1 MKNKK
6 GSLFLIIIRNLVSP
20 FSMLVLF
27 SGIVNL
33 IASYFMGKGYS
44 DGLILFVL
52 YLAFVILHIIVEVK
66 DPQIRE
72 KSFYKSYV
80 DLFKIVISL
89 AFFAIAI
96 VVISSLLH
104 QFDVPSIIKGAS
116 YPFLI
121 GLPIG
126 FLPLYLFIKE
136 KDEATID
143 NTFKKCASELLPIL
157 VVEFL
162 LTIIFPIMGLGFAF
176 NSNELIIINLVF
188 VFLVY
193 LFDFVETKKDIKT
206 PESQSLGRK
215 VLFRGVLIGF
225 LFTVVVLMIFLIAPM
240 SELLN
245 SNQSINLN
253 NIQHVLRNEND
264 VLSSGQ
270 CHMFASLSFGFIIYS
285 YFFFNKPS
293 EILNSKRFIR
303 SLCHIACMAILL
315 GVILIPWVNTFVYS
329 TYMALVNLLYAL
341 LSGLSLSLFAL
352 IYKLIERKVTNNK
365 KSD

>member
-1 MKNKK
+1 MENKK
-6 GSLFLIIIRNLVSP
+6 GSMFLIIIKNLVSP

-44 DGLILFVL
+44 DGLILFVI
-52 YLAFVILHIIVEVK
+52 YLALVILHIIVEVK
-66 DPQIRE
+66 DPSIRE
-72 KSFYKSYV
+72 KTFYKSYIE
-80 DLFKIVISL
+80 LFKIVISL

-104 QFDVPSIIKGAS
+104 QVDVPSIIKGAS

-121 GLPIG
+121 GLPLG
-126 FLPLYLFIKE
+126 LVPLYLLIKE
-136 KDEATID
+136 KDEEHID
-143 NTFKKCASELLPIL
+143 NAFKKCACELLPIF
-157 VVEFL
+157 VVELL
-162 LTIIFPIMGLGFAF
+162 LTITFPIMGLGFAF
-176 NSNELIIINLVF
+176 NSNELIIINLVI
-188 VFLVY
+188 VFLIY
-193 LFDFVETKKDIKT
+193 SFDFLEIKKDVKT
-206 PESQSLGRK
+206 PESQSLERK

-240 SELLN
+240 TELLN

-253 NIQHVLRNEND
+253 NIQHVLRNESD

-270 CHMFASLSFGFIIYS
+270 CHMFACISFGFVVYS
-285 YFFFNKPS
+285 YFFFNKTS
-293 EILNSKRFIR
+293 EIFNSKRFVR
-303 SLCHIACMAILL
+303 SICHLACVAIIL
-315 GVILIPWVNTFVYS
+315 GVILIPWINTFVYP

-341 LSGLSLSLFAL
+341 LSGLSLSLFAF